1 MLNPKGFRII
11 PLLLLCG
18 AALLMGFGAQEPDNN
33 EGPGTAEPRPPL
45 YRDRNK
51 TAQAKPERKKNQAE
65 TKAPETVR
73 VSGRVRLVG
82 NSQRMSLVIT
92 GEEGEWYT
100 EPKDRDK
107 LMALQQRTVTVEG
120 TLHVQ
125 EISLLGGKYT
135 GRRFILRDI
144 TVISSE

>member
-1 MLNPKGFRII
+1 MLNPRVFRII
-11 PLLLLCG
+11 PLLLLCN
-18 AALLMGFGAQEPDNN
+18 AALLMGFGARETDNS
-33 EGPGTAEPRPPL
+33 GGAGTAEPRPPL

-51 TAQAKPERKKNQAE
+51 TAREKPERKKSPADA
-65 TKAPETVR
+65 KAPETVR

-92 GEEGEWYT
+92 GEKGEWYT

-107 LMALQQRTVTVEG
+107 LMTLQQRTVTVEG
-120 TLHVQ
+120 TLHIQ